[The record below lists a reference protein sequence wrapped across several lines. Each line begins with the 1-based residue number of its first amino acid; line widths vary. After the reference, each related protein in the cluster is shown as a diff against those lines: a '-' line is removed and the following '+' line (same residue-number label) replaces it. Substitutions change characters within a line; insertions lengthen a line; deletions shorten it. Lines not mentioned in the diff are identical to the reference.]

1 MSKNTIQIELL
12 FFELSFDATDAKV
25 TFRRSILPALCNA
38 AKDPWK
44 QLGNHSGSSDRCLS
58 CSLDNV
64 APFYKKKKYMSPITP
79 IFDCSHPFSH
89 DHRHIREDLCILKA
103 STLYSNLF

>member
-64 APFYKKKKYMSPITP
+64 APFYNDKRRRNTCHQLHLFFIVPTLSLMITG
-79 IFDCSHPFSH
+79 I
-89 DHRHIREDLCILKA
+89 
-103 STLYSNLF
+103 